1 MEKKILSKAT
11 SENDEP
17 TPGWMYHHIAST
29 TKKSPQACEET
40 ATWLMKRLT
49 HKNVQVKKKVLLII
63 KSVAQYGDPEFA
75 RIIVKR
81 SEEIK
86 QYASK
91 FLIIYHGI

>member
-1 MEKKILSKAT
+1 MEKKILQKAT

-17 TPGWMYHHIAST
+17 TPGWMYHHIASI

-40 ATWLMKRLT
+40 VSWLVKRLS
-49 HKNVQVKKKVLLII
+49 HKNVNVKKKVLVLI
-63 KSVAQYGDPEFA
+63 KSVAQYGDAEFA
-75 RIIVKR
+75 RIIIKR

-91 FLIIYHGI
+91 